1 MNLTWYTTHGTID
14 IVRKVPED
22 VKTLQVNR
30 TLLLVQLANSPPSAD
45 TGQLQHSQ
53 FNCRTVQNLQK
64 TQTLRKCARK
74 LTRVLSCT
82 GSSLFFSH
90 TCRVL
95 ASFPGSPR
103 VQTKAGQGLGTR
115 LVGYRL
121 QRHGNG
127 VRGRRGSHVL
137 NLPDICSP
145 FQL

>member
-1 MNLTWYTTHGTID
+1 MERETCILDLTWYTTHGTID

-74 LTRVLSCT
+74 LTRVCLVQEVA
-82 GSSLFFSH
+82 FFFCFH
-90 TCRVL
+90 TH
-95 ASFPGSPR
+95 
-103 VQTKAGQGLGTR
+103 
-115 LVGYRL
+115 VGYRDMEM
-121 QRHGNG
+121 
-127 VRGRRGSHVL
+127 GSGADQAL
-137 NLPDICSP
+137 MC
-145 FQL
+145 